1 MKSVRVILMGMKKFF
16 DILEEKTQEKTTVET
31 FLSFGEGTIYKK
43 HPCTAKG
50 YREKKVRKGTRGMPR
65 LSEAKKDV
73 ISCDKHRG
81 SANETRSGD
90 FRMGKPDMLKTCRIK
105 RERAELKHLSRRRK
119 RK

>member
-1 MKSVRVILMGMKKFF
+1 MKKFF
-16 DILEEKTQEKTTVET
+16 DILEEKNTREDNSREVV
-31 FLSFGEGTIYKK
+31 FPNGGHDIYKK

-81 SANETRSGD
+81 SANEN
-90 FRMGKPDMLKTCRIK
+90 
-105 RERAELKHLSRRRK
+105 
-119 RK
+119 